1 MIVRACAADDLPQVQ
16 AIYAHHVLTGVA
28 SFEEI
33 PPTLD
38 EIRARHARIVQR
50 GYPFLVAEL
59 EGAIAGYAYASEY
72 RPRSGYRYTC
82 ESSVYI
88 APSAQRRGV
97 GRALMLEVIA
107 LCERRGLR
115 EMLAVI
121 GDSANEASIGLHA
134 ALGFRHTGVF
144 TRVGFKFGRW
154 VDSVLMQ
161 RELHPVT
168 GSSVADTPQTIAPSR
183 G

>member
-1 MIVRACAADDLPQVQ
+1 MIVRACAADDLPHVQ

-28 SFEEI
+28 TFEEI
-33 PPTLD
+33 PPTL
-38 EIRARHARIVQR
+38 EAIRTRHARIVQ
-50 GYPFLVAEL
+50 GGFPFLVAVL
-59 EGAIAGYAYASEY
+59 DGSIAGYAYASEY

-88 APSAQRRGV
+88 APAAQRRGV
-97 GRALMLEVIA
+97 GRGLMLEVIA

-121 GDSANEASIGLHA
+121 GDSANEASIGLHV
-134 ALGFRHTGVF
+134 ALGFRHAGTF

-154 VDSVLMQ
+154 VDTVLMQ
-161 RELHPVT
+161 RELHPIP
-168 GSSVADTPQTIAPSR
+168 GSSVAEAPQTIAPSR
-183 G
+183 S

>member
-1 MIVRACAADDLPQVQ
+1 MIVRACVADDLPHVQ

-38 EIRARHARIVQR
+38 EIRARHAHIVR
-50 GYPFLVAEL
+50 GAYPFLVAVL
-59 EGAIAGYAYASEY
+59 EDAIAGYAYASEY

-88 APSAQRRGV
+88 APGAQRRGM

-107 LCERRGLR
+107 HCERRGLR

-121 GDSANEASIGLHA
+121 GDSRNEASIGLHT

-154 VDSVLMQ
+154 VDTVLMQ
-161 RELHPVT
+161 RELHPMP
-168 GSSVADTPQTIAPSR
+168 GSSVAEPPQIVAEPR

>member
-1 MIVRACAADDLPQVQ
+1 LIVRACTADDLPHVQ

-33 PPTLD
+33 PPKVD
-38 EIRARHARIVQR
+38 EIRSRHERIVQG
-50 GYPFLVAEL
+50 GYPFLVAVL
-59 EGAIAGYAYASEY
+59 DGSIAGYAYASEY

-82 ESSVYI
+82 ESSVYV
-88 APSAQRRGV
+88 APGTQRRGV

-121 GDSANEASIGLHA
+121 GDSANEASIALHA
-134 ALGFRHTGVF
+134 ALGFRHTGTF
-144 TRVGFKFGRW
+144 HRVGFKFGRW
-154 VDSVLMQ
+154 VDTVLMQ
-161 RELHPVT
+161 RQLHPA
-168 GSSVADTPQTIAPSR
+168 GRSFVADAPQTIARSR
-183 G
+183 A

>member
-1 MIVRACAADDLPQVQ
+1 MILRACTADDLPHVQ

-33 PPTLD
+33 PPSLE
-38 EIRARHARIVQR
+38 EIRARHARIVQG
-50 GYPFLVAEL
+50 GYPFLVAVL
-59 EGAIAGYAYASEY
+59 EGSIAGYAYASEY

-82 ESSVYI
+82 ESTVYI
-88 APSAQRRGV
+88 APAAQRRGV
-97 GRALMLEVIA
+97 GRALMLEVIV
-107 LCERRGLR
+107 LCERRGLK

-134 ALGFRHTGVF
+134 ALGFRPAGVF

-154 VDSVLMQ
+154 VDTVLMQ
-161 RELHPVT
+161 RELHPIT
-168 GSSVADTPQTIAPSR
+168 GSSVADAPQTVAPSR